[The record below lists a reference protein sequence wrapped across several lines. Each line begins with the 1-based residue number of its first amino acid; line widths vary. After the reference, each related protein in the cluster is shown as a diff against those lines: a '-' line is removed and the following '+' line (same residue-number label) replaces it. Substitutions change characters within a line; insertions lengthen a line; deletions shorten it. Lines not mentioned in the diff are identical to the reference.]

1 MWNVLLD
8 KFPTE
13 YEGFRIDGAF
23 QTGIQI
29 SQALQDPGLTDDERL
44 AVALGLLYPSED
56 GDSSPSSFPDLE
68 TAVDGLRWFLSGW
81 YTDNR
86 PKNEDKVPVTD
97 FDIDQWRI
105 YSAFLEKYGID
116 LNRSDLHYWAFMGLL
131 STLGACA
138 YTNVI
143 SIRQQKIDPK
153 MDTRAKQALMEQKRI
168 FAIEREEELT
178 EEEQE
183 DVDAFMTWVKAGG

>member
-13 YEGFRIDGAF
+13 YEGFRIDEAF

-29 SQALQDPGLTDDERL
+29 SQALQDPDLSDDERL

-56 GDSSPSSFPDLE
+56 GDGSPSSLPDLK

-86 PKNEDKVPVTD
+86 PKDEDKVPVTD

-116 LNRSDLHYWAFMGLL
+116 LNRSDMHYWAFMGLL
-131 STLGACA
+131 STLGECA

-143 SIRQQKIDPK
+143 AIRQQKIDPK
-153 MDTRAKQALMEQKRI
+153 MDTRAKQALQEQKQI
-168 FAIEREEELT
+168 FAIEREEKLT

-183 DVDAFMTWVKAGG
+183 DVDAFMKWIKVGG

>member
-13 YEGFRIDGAF
+13 YEGFRIDEAF

-29 SQALQDPGLTDDERL
+29 SQALQDPDLSDDERL

-56 GDSSPSSFPDLE
+56 
-68 TAVDGLRWFLSGW
+68 
-81 YTDNR
+81 
-86 PKNEDKVPVTD
+86 EDKVPVTD

-116 LNRSDLHYWAFMGLL
+116 LNRSDMHYWAFMGLL
-131 STLGACA
+131 STLGECA

-143 SIRQQKIDPK
+143 AIRQQKIDPK
-153 MDTRAKQALMEQKRI
+153 MDTRAKQALQEQKQI

-183 DVDAFMTWVKAGG
+183 DVDAFMKWIKVGG